1 VSAYVGGVRLPSVAE
16 RRRFYRAA
24 LRLAQ
29 LARRV
34 GRRRIAR
41 GFRTRLKTDASIVT
55 DVDVAVERALR
66 TAIGRA
72 FPGHGIIGEELPA
85 TTPDADFQWILD
97 PIDGT
102 TSLKNGIPFYGTII
116 ALHHRGRPL
125 VGVIDLPGLDR
136 CYSAGLG
143 IGAWCDGR
151 RLRLRDT
158 SRRDLPREV
167 VSAGDRP
174 RFVQCRAGAAFD
186 RLLREHAQVRGYI
199 DCIAHAFAAEGLI
212 GAVVDYGL
220 KLWDLAATQVLIE
233 EAGGRYVCAYRSTG
247 PASGLYGIICGKPT
261 VVRWLERLFDA
272 RERS

>member
-1 VSAYVGGVRLPSVAE
+1 VRLPSVAE

-24 LRLAQ
+24 LRLAR

-41 GFRTRLKTDASIVT
+41 GFRTRLKSDASFVT

-66 TAIGRA
+66 TAIGRV
-72 FPGHGIIGEELPA
+72 FPGHGIIGEEFPA
-85 TTPDADFQWILD
+85 TSPDADFQWILD

-151 RLRLRDT
+151 RLRLRDA
-158 SRRDLPREV
+158 SRRDLSREV

-220 KLWDLAATQVLIE
+220 KLWDLAATQLLIE

-247 PASGLYGIICGKPT
+247 PEPALYGIICGKPT

>member
-1 VSAYVGGVRLPSVAE
+1 MRLPSVAE

-34 GRRRIAR
+34 SRGRIAR
-41 GFRTRLKTDASIVT
+41 GFRTRLKADASFVT

-66 TAIGRA
+66 TALRGA
-72 FPGHGIIGEELPA
+72 FPRHGIIGEELPA
-85 TTPDADFQWILD
+85 TSTDADFQWILD

-116 ALHHRGRPL
+116 ALHFRDRPL

-143 IGAWCDGR
+143 LGAWRDGH
-151 RLRLRDT
+151 RLRLRDV
-158 SRRDLPREV
+158 SRRDRAREV

-186 RLLREHAQVRGYI
+186 RLLREHANVRGYI

-220 KLWDLAATQVLIE
+220 KLWDLAATQLLIE
-233 EAGGRYVCAYRSTG
+233 EAGGRYISAYRSRG
-247 PASGLYGIICGKPT
+247 PEPITYGIICGKPT
-261 VVRWLERLFDA
+261 VVRWLERLFVA
-272 RERS
+272 KERP

>member
-1 VSAYVGGVRLPSVAE
+1 MSARGGVRLPSLPE
-16 RRRFYRAA
+16 RRRLYRAA

-34 GRRRIAR
+34 SRRRIAS
-41 GFRTRLKTDASIVT
+41 GFRTRLKADASFVT

-66 TAIGRA
+66 TAIGRT
-72 FPGHGIIGEELPA
+72 FPGHGIVGEELPA
-85 TTPDADFQWILD
+85 TSPDADFQWILD

-102 TSLKNGIPFYGTII
+102 TSLRHGIPFYGTII
-116 ALHHRGRPL
+116 ALHFRDRPL

-143 IGAWCDGR
+143 LGAWRDGH
-151 RLRLRDT
+151 RLRLRDV
-158 SRRDLPREV
+158 SRRDRAREV

-186 RLLREHAQVRGYI
+186 RLLREHANVRGYI

-220 KLWDLAATQVLIE
+220 KLWDLAATQLLIE
-233 EAGGRYVCAYRSTG
+233 EAGGRYVNSYRSRG
-247 PASGLYGIICGKPT
+247 PEPLTYGIICGKPT

-272 RERS
+272 KE